1 MAHLIWSPQAADD
14 LEAVCQYIA
23 RDSEEYARTFARR
36 ILALTDTIA
45 EFPQA
50 GRVVPEMEA
59 PDLRERVVGH
69 YRVIYRTKPDAV
81 EIVTIIH
88 GARLLRET

>member
-1 MAHLIWSPQAADD
+1 
-14 LEAVCQYIA
+14 
-23 RDSEEYARTFARR
+23 
-36 ILALTDTIA
+36 
-45 EFPQA
+45 
-50 GRVVPEMEA
+50 MEA